1 MKMDHRRYV
10 LSCRFRYLALAL
22 LSLIGILAVATAG
35 ITFADETELTEE
47 FLSDPTQVALG
58 QDLFKQQ
65 CAKCHGKGA
74 YPGKAPK
81 LNVRKLSPEDVYLR
95 VAYGFRRMPAWEDVF
110 SDEEIMAITAYV
122 KSDRFSN

>member
-1 MKMDHRRYV
+1 LAR
-10 LSCRFRYLALAL
+10 RFRNLILAIVPLIGLLAL
-22 LSLIGILAVATAG
+22 SAVG
-35 ITFADETELTEE
+35 SIQADETELTEE
-47 FLSDPTQVALG
+47 FLNDPAQIALG
-58 QDLFKQQ
+58 QELFQGQ

-81 LNVRKLSPEDVYLR
+81 LKVSKLTPEDVYLR
-95 VAYGFRRMPAWEDVF
+95 VAYGFRKMPAWEDVF